1 MSISLIEK
9 CQSKSG
15 KTRSTL
21 DIYKESKGKYKIGK
35 EITLVRPQ
43 KIKNKK
49 VAQMSSPLPNKIY
62 TKERVSK

>member
-49 VAQMSSPLPNKIY
+49 
-62 TKERVSK
+62 